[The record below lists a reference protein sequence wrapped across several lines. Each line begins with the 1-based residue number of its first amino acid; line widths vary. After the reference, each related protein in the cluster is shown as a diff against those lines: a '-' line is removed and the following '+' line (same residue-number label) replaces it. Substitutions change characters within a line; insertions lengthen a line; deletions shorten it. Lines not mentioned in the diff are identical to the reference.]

1 MRMGFVEDFQEGLRG
16 LVGDGRRFKNP
27 NQLAEYLGQPPTQ
40 TSRYL
45 KGERT
50 TCLIAIGAMLDKL
63 GFRLL
68 RPGSVAADKSWSP
81 PGGVNEEE
89 FRKRVALDVARACI
103 ELSLDSSK
111 MARIMAAANGEDVG
125 EDTANACAWPAAG
138 RKAN

>member
-1 MRMGFVEDFQEGLRG
+1 MLTMGFVEDFTDGLQS

-27 NQLAEYLGQPPTQ
+27 NQLSEYLGQPPTQ

-50 TCLIAIGAMLDKL
+50 AYLSAIGAMLDKL
-63 GFRLL
+63 GFRLM
-68 RPGSVAADKSWSP
+68 RPGAVVDESGSP
-81 PGGVNEEE
+81 PEVTKEED

-103 ELSLDSSK
+103 ELSLDSSV
-111 MARIMAAANGEDVG
+111 MAKILAAANGK
-125 EDTANACAWPAAG
+125 DTEEGHATACSWPAAG